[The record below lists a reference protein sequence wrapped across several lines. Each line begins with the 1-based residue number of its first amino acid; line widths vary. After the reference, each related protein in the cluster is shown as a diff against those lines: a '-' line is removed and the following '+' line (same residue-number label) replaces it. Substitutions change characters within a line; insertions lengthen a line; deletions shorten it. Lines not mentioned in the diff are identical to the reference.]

1 MKRTYATFIR
11 ETGAKVS
18 SAPVPACARTSSAR
32 GQALSA
38 EQSGTLALRQNACL
52 NFCTLSSHERLT
64 FTLVE
69 NFKIMSSRRRG
80 SNQRSIK

>member
-32 GQALSA
+32 GQALST
-38 EQSGTLALRQNACL
+38 EQRDARSAAKRMSELLHT
-52 NFCTLSSHERLT
+52 FLS
-64 FTLVE
+64 
-69 NFKIMSSRRRG
+69 
-80 SNQRSIK
+80 